1 MEVTVN
7 TILEYSNANN
17 RKRIEKNYGSNNKE
31 AKQKTNTNL
40 HFAAI

>member
-17 RKRIEKNYGSNNKE
+17 RKRIEKNSGSNSKE
-31 AKQKTNTNL
+31 AKQKMNTNL
-40 HFAAI
+40 HFVAI